1 MKAKPKIKIIEGFV
15 IVQPANKMLR
25 VEESVIQWSFGLIPT
40 ESWYRFADLA
50 RYTPMEAS
58 RIIQAW
64 HDRGYRIKKATLTV
78 EITKDEQ

>member
-1 MKAKPKIKIIEGFV
+1 MRKQKLDGYV

-25 VEESVIQWSFGLIPT
+25 VEASVVQWTFGLTPT

-50 RYTPMEAS
+50 RYDKMETS

-64 HDRGYRIKKATLTV
+64 FDRGYRIKKATLAV
-78 EITKDEQ
+78 ELNDEE